1 MFQKSIN
8 EALESTWAMTLSTEV
23 INQIHAVYDSYKQN
37 SIKESEGVYRSE
49 DTTPT
54 NVGLE
59 SVIPVD
65 LKLL

>member
-8 EALESTWAMTLSTEV
+8 EALESAWAMTLSPEV

-37 SIKESEGVYRSE
+37 SIKESE
-49 DTTPT
+49 DTTPA

-65 LKLL
+65 LKSL

>member
-65 LKLL
+65 LKSL

>member
-1 MFQKSIN
+1 MFQKNIN
-8 EALESTWAMTLSTEV
+8 EALESTWAMTLSAGV
-23 INQIHAVYDSYKQN
+23 KNQIHAVYNSYKQN

-65 LKLL
+65 LKSL

>member
-1 MFQKSIN
+1 
-8 EALESTWAMTLSTEV
+8 MTLPSGV
-23 INQIHAVYDSYKQN
+23 KNQIHAVYDSYKQN

-65 LKLL
+65 LKSL